1 MKQPE
6 HLQLDG
12 CPILS
17 SLAPLIHTIPDPTGA
32 GVFLHVSAG
41 TVKNIRDTTFSTE
54 SAPAPDSR
62 LTWSLGMPVS
72 LRRFLACHRF
82 ALFWMAPKVGSA
94 LADVPPET
102 QCLLMERTDGR
113 LVLMVPLI
121 DKVFR
126 YSLQVGSD
134 GLELLGETNDPF
146 TTGSGGV
153 GAFVATGFDPYEL
166 LARGAAAV
174 ARYLAPLGCRL
185 RKDKPLPDFMD
196 LFGWCTWDA
205 FYADV
210 SPAGIR
216 QGLQSLTN
224 AGVAPRL
231 LILDDGWLSIAHTM
245 GGGERLTSF
254 SPNHKFG
261 GTLQPTVAMAKHEFG
276 VQRVLAWHAIV
287 GSWGGAEGERLPDY
301 GIRDTPRCFGSGILQ
316 VNPAYNHMWGG
327 LIGLPGPADIERFYD
342 DFHRLLAAQ
351 GIDGVKVDVQAVL
364 EGCATGAGGRVA
376 LIQAY
381 RQALE
386 GSVARHFSGRLIN
399 CMSHNTET
407 WYLSPGSNL
416 TRFSDDFYP
425 NRSESHGAHLWINAA
440 LGGWFGEFQH
450 ADWDMFQ
457 SKHPQGAF
465 HAAGRA
471 VSGSPVY
478 VSDKPDAHDPEL
490 LRKLVLADGT
500 VARAQGVGRIS
511 PDGLFR
517 DPRTEPCL
525 LKIFNHNLHGS
536 VVGAFNAHSSG
547 ETVTG
552 SVSVADVPGESM
564 NEPVLYSHRKG
575 TVQRGGSVALSLPPM
590 EWDVITI
597 APIHHGLAV
606 IGLAHLLNSGGAI
619 HDLRWEDRAC
629 QVHVRD
635 GGQLVAWC
643 VAPPASV
650 QVNGCAA
657 TFRYES
663 NTGLLTVAM
672 AGPAIC
678 QIKVT

>member
-12 CPILS
+12 CTILS
-17 SLAPLIHTIPDPTGA
+17 GLGPRVYAIPEATGA

-41 TVKNIRDTTFSTE
+41 TVENIRDTAPSAGSE
-54 SAPAPDSR
+54 SAPDSR
-62 LTWSLGMPVS
+62 LAWSLGTPMD

-82 ALFWMAPKVGSA
+82 ALFWMVPKVGSK

-113 LVLMVPLI
+113 LVLVVPLL

-126 YSLQVGSD
+126 YSLQVGPD

-146 TTGSGGV
+146 TTGAGGV

-210 SPAGIR
+210 SPADIR

-342 DFHRLLAAQ
+342 DFHRLLAEQ

-425 NRSESHGAHLWINAA
+425 NRPESHGAHLWTNAA
-440 LGGWFGEFQH
+440 VGGWFGEFQH

-457 SKHPQGAF
+457 SKHPMGAF

-478 VSDKPDAHDPEL
+478 VSDKPGAHDPEL
-490 LRKLVLADGT
+490 LRKLVLSDGT
-500 VARAQGVGRIS
+500 VARAQGVGRLS

-517 DPRTEPCL
+517 DPRIEPCL
-525 LKIFNHNLHGS
+525 LKIFNHNVHGH
-536 VVGAFNAHSSG
+536 VVGAFNAHASG
-547 ETVTG
+547 ETMTG
-552 SVSVADVPGESM
+552 TVSPADAPGA
-564 NEPVLYSHRKG
+564 PVDDVVLYSHREK
-575 TVQRGGSVALSLPPM
+575 TLQRGGSLTLRLPAN
-590 EWDVITI
+590 EWDVITL
-597 APIHHGLAV
+597 APIHCGLAV

-619 HDLRWEDRAC
+619 QALQWED
-629 QVHVRD
+629 HVCHITLRD
-635 GGQLVAWC
+635 GGPLVAWC
-643 VAPPASV
+643 AVAPASIT
-650 QVNGCAA
+650 VNGRTTSFC
-657 TFRYES
+657 YKPG
-663 NTGLLTVAM
+663 TGRLTVERP
-672 AGPAIC
+672 GPATC
-678 QIKVT
+678 QITMA